1 MSQIII
7 GHGLEIL
14 ETNHIKEYIE
24 RSGEDWEME
33 HFTATERRTP
43 ELGSSRIQYL
53 AGRFAVKQAVLKILG
68 ISVRPDISWLDMEVQ
83 RLPTGQPALVL
94 YGKCQKIAAEF
105 GINKW
110 LLSISHTSSYVA
122 ASVLALRG
130 NVTLLVF
137 WWAMPTLR
145 YIKDFGVLKGLFQC
159 YCS

>member
-53 AGRFAVKQAVLKILG
+53 ASRFAVKQAVLKILG

-105 GINKW
+105 GITKW

-130 NVTLLVF
+130 NVTDLRLVGN
-137 WWAMPTLR
+137 AHPT
-145 YIKDFGVLKGLFQC
+145 V
-159 YCS
+159 

>member
-1 MSQIII
+1 MSQLII
-7 GHGLEIL
+7 GHRLEIL
-14 ETNHIKEYIE
+14 ETNHIKDYME

-68 ISVRPDISWLDMEVQ
+68 ISVCSDCPWLDIEVQ
-83 RLPTGQPALVL
+83 RLPTGQPTLVL
-94 YGKCQKIAAEF
+94 YGKCQEIAAEF
-105 GINKW
+105 GITKW

-130 NVTLLVF
+130 NATDFRVCSKRFSAYGTKV
-137 WWAMPTLR
+137 PTTNPA
-145 YIKDFGVLKGLFQC
+145 
-159 YCS
+159 